1 MPQLVPF
8 YFLNE
13 VFFCIYNIDNYS
25 IYVEVCT
32 LGMLVKIQ
40 LSNNKINSP
49 PPLGEGGPA
58 GTCLPQGTPPLG
70 GLAFFIFKF
79 LDVFNYNSAIP
90 RPVNSGKGKYTIRVQ
105 RIFLSSSSL
114 KVIKLPLQLSNK
126 PSST

>member
-1 MPQLVPF
+1 
-8 YFLNE
+8 
-13 VFFCIYNIDNYS
+13 
-25 IYVEVCT
+25 
-32 LGMLVKIQ
+32 MLVKIQ

-49 PPLGEGGPA
+49 PPGGEGGPA
-58 GTCLPQGTPPLG
+58 GTCPPPAG
-70 GLAFFIFKF
+70 WITIIIIFKF
-79 LDVFNYNSAIP
+79 LDAFNYNSAIP